1 MSTYLRTVTHDA
13 PILTRAVPALG
24 YSDLE
29 QYLELLMGPRDRG
42 SAFQSDNSRRD
53 TWRSHSAELMRLV
66 QPGSRPWAWWEYDA
80 PEPVLPRESETAYLG
95 RCGLFT
101 ESEQKSLRKP

>member
-1 MSTYLRTVTHDA
+1 VSTYLRTVTHDA

-24 YSDLE
+24 YPDLE
-29 QYLELLMGPRDRG
+29 QYLELLMGPRDGG
-42 SAFQSDNSRRD
+42 SAFQSDDSRRD

-80 PEPVLPRESETAYLG
+80 PEPVLPRESETAYLA